1 MARPLPTAQ
10 EVLDIRHDLLE
21 YLADDDLDTLSTRAL
36 AKVKI
41 DLEDQ
46 RGGSVLWSQVWD
58 ADHNKYFV
66 GYAGNTRND
75 GKIPRMIAYLDVSM
89 TFRDYSI
96 QNAEED
102 KWWGLAEYYMEQYE
116 KMILTAKLDVDSDDS
131 GTISEDEDARTGQ
144 VFLNR

>member
-1 MARPLPTAQ
+1 MARPLPTEQ

-46 RGGSVLWSQVWD
+46 RGVLWSQVWD
-58 ADHNKYFV
+58 TTNSKYFV
-66 GYAGNTRND
+66 GYDENTRND
-75 GKIPRMIAYLDVSM
+75 DKIPRMIAYLAVSM

-96 QNAEED
+96 QNADED
-102 KWWGLAEYYMEQYE
+102 NWWGLAEYYMEQYE
-116 KMILTAKLDVDSDDS
+116 KMMLQAKLDVDSDDDGS
-131 GTISEDEDARTGQ
+131 ISEDEDAQTGQ
-144 VFLNR
+144 VFMHR